1 LNAVKPKEL
10 AAVIRKL
17 LEMAIAGDVPAA
29 REVLQRT
36 LGPAV
41 ELDLLERL
49 EALEQAQEKEAQRR

>member
-1 LNAVKPKEL
+1 M
-10 AAVIRKL
+10 RKL
-17 LEMAIAGDVPAA
+17 VKLALAGDVAAA

-49 EALEQAQEKEAQRR
+49 EALEAAQAQEAKRR